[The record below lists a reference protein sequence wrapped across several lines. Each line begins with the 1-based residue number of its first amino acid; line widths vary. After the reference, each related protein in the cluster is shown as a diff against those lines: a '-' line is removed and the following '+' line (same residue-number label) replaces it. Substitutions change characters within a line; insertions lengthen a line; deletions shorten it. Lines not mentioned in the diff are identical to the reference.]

1 MKWGSL
7 DSFLIQDKFWQDK
20 MGKPIANKDFMLA
33 LLTYGTLDSYKFY
46 YLDEEDMAHSRVAL
60 EEILPP
66 DKLARVHFATQS
78 ELANDVAAG
87 EIDILHQGD
96 FTFHAPYLME
106 YRAGL
111 SGAATFGISGT
122 THSLDGVKIQSRLI
136 DMLLAGP
143 RPYDSIVCT
152 SDCARQMLDAAFGAI
167 TENFKERFG
176 ATLPAPPELVQ
187 IPLGI
192 SDEFEA
198 MPARGECRA
207 ALGLGEDEL
216 VLLCLGRFSARRKMD
231 LGPMLECLQY
241 LRARG
246 DLPPF
251 TLILAGGG
259 SESEVGLTRDIVET
273 LALGASVRIEANH
286 SLARKREL
294 YGAANIFVSLVDNY
308 QETFG
313 LTVIE
318 AMAHGL
324 PAIVSEFNGYRELVR
339 DGETGFR
346 VPTYASAGEEPWQ
359 SLAGVLDPS
368 LLGFYRGQK
377 VAFDFKRFAEA
388 LGALAGNQDLC
399 REMGQK
405 AKALSRDYLWSRIIP
420 RYEEMW
426 QAQHEAAI
434 ACNGDVVRNCAPPLL
449 VPDHKRVFG
458 HYPTRFLDGQTRVRV
473 SDYCRARAA
482 ENFKPVM
489 YAAHGERIRFPVMQA
504 LMSRLAVTSA
514 DVAPALGALIEEIAR
529 AGNLA
534 SDLVMQNFD
543 FLLKHGYI
551 EVDSGASD

>member
-33 LLTYGTLDSYKFY
+33 LLTHGTLDSYRFY
-46 YLDEEDMAHSRVAL
+46 YLDEEDMAQGQAGL
-60 EEILPP
+60 EEHLPV
-66 DKLARVHFATQS
+66 DSLTRVGFATQS
-78 ELANDVAAG
+78 ELANDVEAG

-106 YRAGL
+106 YRAGAR
-111 SGAATFGISGT
+111 GAPFAISGT

-143 RPYDSIVCT
+143 RPYDNIVCT
-152 SDCARQMLDAAFGAI
+152 SDCAKQMLAAAFGDI
-167 TENFKERFG
+167 SDNFKERFG
-176 ATLPAPPELVQ
+176 ATLPEPPELVQ

-192 SDEFEA
+192 SDEFED
-198 MPARGECRA
+198 MPDRAQCRA
-207 ALGLGEDEL
+207 ALGLGEKEL

-241 LRARG
+241 LKARG
-246 DLPPF
+246 ELPPF

-259 SESEVGLTRDIVET
+259 SDSEVGLTREIVET
-273 LALGASVRIEANH
+273 LELGSCVRIEANH
-286 SLARKREL
+286 DFARKREL
-294 YGAANIFVSLVDNY
+294 YGAADIFVSLVDNY

-339 DGETGFR
+339 EGETGFR
-346 VPTYASAGEEPWQ
+346 VPTYASAAEEPWQ

-377 VAFDFKRFAEA
+377 VAFDFKRFAET
-388 LGALAGNQDLC
+388 LGALAGNEGLC

-405 AKALSRDYLWSRIIP
+405 AKKLSRDYLWSRIIP

-426 QAQHEAAI
+426 QAQHETAQATNGKAAQ
-434 ACNGDVVRNCAPPLL
+434 NSAPPLL

-458 HYPTRFLDGQTRVRV
+458 HYPTRFLDDQTHVRV
-473 SDYCRARAA
+473 SDYCRTRAA

-489 YAAHGERIRFPVMQA
+489 YAAHGERIRFPIMQA
-504 LMSRLAVTSA
+504 LMSRLAGA
-514 DVAPALGALIEEIAR
+514 APDAAPALGALIEEVAR
-529 AGNLA
+529 DGNLA
-534 SDLVMQNFD
+534 ADIVMHNFD

-551 EVDSGASD
+551 EISA

>member
-1 MKWGSL
+1 LKWGSL

-33 LLTYGTLDSYKFY
+33 LLTHGTLDSYRFY
-46 YLDEEDMAHSRVAL
+46 YLDEEDMAQGRASLEDAL
-60 EEILPP
+60 PA
-66 DKLARVHFATQS
+66 DSLARVHCATQS
-78 ELANDVAAG
+78 ELARDAEAG

-106 YRAGL
+106 YRAG
-111 SGAATFGISGT
+111 AKHARPFGISGA

-143 RPYDSIVCT
+143 RPYDNIVCT
-152 SDCARQMLDAAFGAI
+152 SKCAERMLQAAFSGIA
-167 TENFKERFG
+167 ENFKERFG
-176 ATLPAPPELVQ
+176 AALPEPPQLVN

-192 SDEFEA
+192 SDDFEE
-198 MPARGECRA
+198 MPERGQCRA
-207 ALGLGEDEL
+207 ALGIDESEL

-241 LRARG
+241 LKAHG

-259 SESEVGLTRDIVET
+259 SDSEVGLTRDIVET
-273 LALGASVRIEANH
+273 LGLGSCVRIEANH
-286 SLARKREL
+286 DFARKREL
-294 YGAANIFVSLVDNY
+294 YGAADIFVSLVDNY

-324 PAIVSEFNGYRELVR
+324 PAIVSQFNGYRELVR
-339 DGETGFR
+339 EGETGFQ
-346 VPTYASAGEEPWQ
+346 VPTYASADETPWQ
-359 SLAGVLDPS
+359 SLAGVLDAS

-377 VAFDFKRFAEA
+377 VAFDFKRFAEV
-388 LGALAGNQDLC
+388 LGALAGNVELC
-399 REMGQK
+399 RKMGAR
-405 AKALSRDYLWSRIIP
+405 AKEISRDYLWSRIIP

-426 QAQHEAAI
+426 RAQHETARDLNGGAA
-434 ACNGDVVRNCAPPLL
+434 RNSAPPLL

-458 HYPTRFLDGQTRVRV
+458 HYTSQTLDSDSLVRV

-482 ENFKPVM
+482 ENFQPVM
-489 YAAHGERIRFPVMQA
+489 YAAHGGRIKFPIMQA
-504 LMSRLAVTSA
+504 LMSRLAGTETPV
-514 DVAPALGALIEEIAR
+514 ALGALVAEIAEV
-529 AGNLA
+529 GNLA
-534 SDLVMQNFD
+534 PETVMHNFD

-551 EVDSGASD
+551 ELSEPA